1 MLFPLI
7 NISTICLL
15 LFSSCDIIALTIY
28 AASFYVLA
36 GPLFPTKYIQWL
48 QVGATISNNYAQL
61 PQILLSFKMKKSSW
75 SIISAGLST
84 IGNVIRV
91 FTTAT
96 LTGDPLIL
104 YGHVLGATT
113 NAILAAQILIYRN
126 N

>member
-1 MLFPLI
+1 MYSDKLM
-7 NISTICLL
+7 NV
-15 LFSSCDIIALTIY
+15 IALMVY
-28 AASFYVLA
+28 AASFAVLA
-36 GPLFPTKYIQWL
+36 GPAFPVKYISWL
-48 QVGATISNNYAQL
+48 QVGATVSNNYAQI
-61 PQILLSFKMKKSSW
+61 PQILLSFKLKKSSW

-84 IGNVIRV
+84 IGNMIRV

-113 NAILAAQILIYRN
+113 NAILAAQILMYRN